1 MFMKFKISSVY
12 KPAGDQPKAI
22 SRLISG
28 LNKNFRHQ
36 TLLGV
41 TGSGKTFTI
50 ANVIEKTQLPTLV
63 IAHNKTL
70 AAQLCNEFRE
80 FFPDNAVEYFV
91 SYYDYYQPEAYLPG
105 SDTYIEKEAMI
116 NQEIDRLRHAC
127 TQALLSRPD
136 VIVVSSVSAIYSLG
150 SPADYLQAAL
160 RLELGQKIKGAFQK
174 EVNLN
179 LDVKVVDLF
188 ELQENNFLARES
200 ILAEGFSLINNR
212 WLSEIFGFKSAYLF
226 HYDLKNL
233 TASRKKMFYY
243 ALKGRRGSKGIL
255 DRMKG
260 EQLSDNLIKIPI
272 EFSYEFIELLEGY
285 KIRYKMNKSLFY

>member
-1 MFMKFKISSVY
+1 MTLKDLIRSAK
-12 KPAGDQPKAI
+12 
-22 SRLISG
+22 LISISKHLKKEFQTIWDIVVYG
-28 LNKNFRHQ
+28 SLVKGKPKPNDIDIAVILN
-36 TLLGV
+36 
-41 TGSGKTFTI
+41 
-50 ANVIEKTQLPTLV
+50 
-63 IAHNKTL
+63 NK
-70 AAQLCNEFRE
+70 
-80 FFPDNAVEYFV
+80 
-91 SYYDYYQPEAYLPG
+91 
-105 SDTYIEKEAMI
+105 
-116 NQEIDRLRHAC
+116 
-127 TQALLSRPD
+127 QALSFK
-136 VIVVSSVSAIYSLG
+136 
-150 SPADYLQAAL
+150 
-160 RLELGQKIKGAFQK
+160 LELGQKIKVAFQK